1 MITRAVQM
9 KMPVFSRVR
18 KRDIE
23 SGGIM
28 KTRIIAI
35 VIVALG
41 TFGACSAEGQ
51 ALAILYDDADF
62 PDSRS
67 DPRSQKRTS

>member
-1 MITRAVQM
+1 
-9 KMPVFSRVR
+9 
-18 KRDIE
+18 
-23 SGGIM
+23 M